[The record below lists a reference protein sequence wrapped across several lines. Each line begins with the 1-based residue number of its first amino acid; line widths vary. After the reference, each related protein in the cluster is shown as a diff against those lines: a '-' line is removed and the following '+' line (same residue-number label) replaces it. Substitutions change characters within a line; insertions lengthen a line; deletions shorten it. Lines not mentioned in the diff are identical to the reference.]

1 MVCRRWDFTIIE
13 MLFAIVII
21 AILTS
26 LLMPAIGESRA
37 RARFVRWLQFN
48 KQCSTDPACVV
59 NLNFQEGDGGILK
72 NSAKGHEG
80 EGFNATDYNGII
92 KGDYEWGKGRWWKGK
107 KAVQFDGVSTYIEI
121 PEDKHINFDGS
132 DNFTIII
139 WVKFDYLDNWTG
151 IFGKCYMRN
160 STTGYSQYSVYYK
173 GTKASKKNAAGQF
186 ELDIGNESV
195 DYDNV
200 NAFSDGDDI
209 NNLNWFQLVLRN
221 RVVNDK
227 QEVDL
232 FLNGQKLKSNHV
244 STTGFKTYK
253 CEAPLAIG
261 CIRWLVVDTASGDNS
276 GKPGNFLKGKVDEF
290 LIYSRAL
297 SNNEIMGHYVMGAE
311 HL

>member
-59 NLNFQEGDGGILK
+59 NLDFQEGDGGILK

-92 KGDYEWGKGRWWKGK
+92 KGDYEWAQGRWWKGK

-139 WVKFDYLDNWTG
+139 WVKFDELDNWTG
-151 IFGKCYMRN
+151 IFGKCYMKN

-173 GTKASKKNAAGQF
+173 GTKASNKNAAGQF

-195 DYDNV
+195 DYDDID
-200 NAFSDGDDI
+200 AFSVGDDI
-209 NNLNWFQLVLRN
+209 NNLNWFQLALRN
-221 RVVNDK
+221 RVVNGK

-232 FLNGQKLKSNHV
+232 FLNGRKLKSNHV
-244 STTGFKTYK
+244 STTGFKT
-253 CEAPLAIG
+253 CETEALLAIG

-297 SNNEIMGHYVMGAE
+297 SDNAIKGHYIMGAE